1 MDETE
6 LGLPRDL
13 SPDHNG
19 IPDTIEGPPPLTSGK
34 NVDQAMAMPGDEPGA
49 VYGRVT
55 AAEEAEGETLEERI
69 RQEQPDLATA
79 APDHPGRLVAPESE
93 IEQLDKT
100 AEEVAYQAVEPGMGL
115 TAEESAVRIQDESE
129 LDG

>member
-6 LGLPRDL
+6 LGLPPDL
-13 SPDHNG
+13 SPDYNG